1 MSSFRIVDFKK
12 HKTSKMP
19 NPLCHKGFGIFKF
32 LEKPAKYKEE
42 LKVINPV
49 QYCIH
54 AQGTVK

>member
-1 MSSFRIVDFKK
+1 MRSFRVVYLKNI
-12 HKTSKMP
+12 KTSKMP

-32 LEKPAKYKEE
+32 LEKSAKHKGK
-42 LKVINPV
+42 LIVINPV

>member
-1 MSSFRIVDFKK
+1 MLILKNI
-12 HKTSKMP
+12 KTSKMP